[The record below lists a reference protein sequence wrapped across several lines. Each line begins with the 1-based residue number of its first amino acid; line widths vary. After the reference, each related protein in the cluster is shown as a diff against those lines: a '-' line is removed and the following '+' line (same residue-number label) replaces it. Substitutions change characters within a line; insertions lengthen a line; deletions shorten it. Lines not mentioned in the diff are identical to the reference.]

1 MRIYAEKIIGNVR
14 NILGHLAQRR
24 YSYTRL
30 AQHIEK
36 VVAEIFL
43 GKHLHQCAVGGAYH
57 PHIGMFLRE
66 NMQEHRLFLEV
77 EKLDIFQDDRAAGSI
92 LEVALDAVIHLVT
105 V

>member
-1 MRIYAEKIIGNVR
+1 
-14 NILGHLAQRR
+14 
-24 YSYTRL
+24 
-30 AQHIEK
+30 
-36 VVAEIFL
+36 
-43 GKHLHQCAVGGAYH
+43 
-57 PHIGMFLRE
+57 MFLRE